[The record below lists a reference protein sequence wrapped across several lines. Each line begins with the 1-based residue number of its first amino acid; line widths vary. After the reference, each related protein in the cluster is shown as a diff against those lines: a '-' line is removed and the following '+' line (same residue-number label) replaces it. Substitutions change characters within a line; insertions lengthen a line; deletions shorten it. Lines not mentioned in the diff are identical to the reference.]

1 MSFHRLIYYSAIV
14 GGWAAFVGWLVSELV
29 LLRRATDI
37 SLVSLMLTAGFVGG
51 AIAGG
56 LGILAGAAN
65 GQWKENLH
73 RLWLGLGGG
82 FIGGALGGGLG
93 GVIYDLYPVMFS
105 RVLGWT
111 LMGLAIGSVEWV
123 YDLKIRKICN
133 GLIGAGT

>member
-1 MSFHRLIYYSAIV
+1 MSFHRLIFYSAIV
-14 GGWAAFVGWLVSELV
+14 GGWTAFVGWLISEI
-29 LLRRATDI
+29 LLLQRATQF
-37 SLVSLMLTAGFVGG
+37 SLLTLMLTAGFVGG

-65 GQWKENLH
+65 GQWKENFY

-93 GVIYDLYPVMFS
+93 ALIYYLFPVTFS

-111 LMGLAIGSVEWV
+111 LMGLAIGSVEGI
-123 YDLKIRKICN
+123 YDVNVRKIRN
-133 GLIGAGT
+133 GLI